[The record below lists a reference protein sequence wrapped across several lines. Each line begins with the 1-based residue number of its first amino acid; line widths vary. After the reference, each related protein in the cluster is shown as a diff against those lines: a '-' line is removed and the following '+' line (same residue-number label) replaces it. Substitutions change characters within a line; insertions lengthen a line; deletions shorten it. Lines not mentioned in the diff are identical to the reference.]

1 MNQLNV
7 KYKLR
12 CQIWGKDEGEDA
24 GQLNGDNDELN
35 IPYKA
40 KWISGDI
47 TKEFLWDDVSSNAL
61 DEDDHF
67 QDEIIAHFTC
77 APQNTG
83 LVLFT
88 SATPKFSN
96 TVRGSF

>member
-35 IPYKA
+35 IPGGFNNQLQQLMF
-40 KWISGDI
+40 SSDFS
-47 TKEFLWDDVSSNAL
+47 EFHIVQEFAVYLYRRSKSERLPRSRIQTPRNGV
-61 DEDDHF
+61 
-67 QDEIIAHFTC
+67 Q
-77 APQNTG
+77 
-83 LVLFT
+83 LFLRVDRQVC
-88 SATPKFSN
+88 PL
-96 TVRGSF
+96 G